1 LHHLHS
7 HGFIHRDI
15 KPSNCLLHVHTI
27 GRRPRVLLSD
37 FGEVQVSS
45 ASRMGTGA
53 TGTVS
58 YCAPEVLRPADPG
71 GTGFGN
77 FSVKSDVFSVGMMVH
92 FMCFGALPY
101 SSAEA
106 INADDED
113 VEALRAEI
121 VAWRGFDAAAA
132 PARGGRLDL
141 PDRLYSFLKT
151 LLALDPDD
159 RPSTE
164 DILRGIGAGI
174 AGADEDE
181 LAPQFAGRDTRNPR
195 AANPSFAPP
204 GATRHS
210 SPSKSPLR
218 THRHHTHVHAVEDGE
233 LDFEDDEPRSSKEPG
248 TDDAAATA
256 VVRRRPRTGSNH
268 NHGSTSPRPPAL
280 PPNPAPPHSPILALP
295 PPPATL
301 RQRLRAALL
310 PPHAAAQQQPLLR
323 LALFAAKYLSLT
335 APCAPLAP
343 RPRLAYPLLVLAAA
357 EAVLRVPWRWAAAA
371 LAVHVAALAVV
382 GGSGAGLCAWG
393 VGGM

>member
-1 LHHLHS
+1 M
-7 HGFIHRDI
+7 
-15 KPSNCLLHVHTI
+15 
-27 GRRPRVLLSD
+27 
-37 FGEVQVSS
+37 QASS
-45 ASRMGTGA
+45 GSRTGTGA

-71 GTGFGN
+71 GSGLGN

-106 INADDED
+106 INADNED

-132 PARGGRLDL
+132 PARGGRSDL
-141 PDRLYSFLKT
+141 PDRLYSFLKR
-151 LLALDPDD
+151 LLALDPDE

-164 DILRGIGAGI
+164 DILRGIGAGVS
-174 AGADEDE
+174 GADEDE
-181 LAPQFAGRDTRNPR
+181 LGPPFSARDGRNPR
-195 AANPSFAPP
+195 IAEADTPRAATPSFAAQ
-204 GATRHS
+204 GAARRS
-210 SPSKSPLR
+210 SHSKSAL
-218 THRHHTHVHAVEDGE
+218 HHHDRHPHVHAVEDGE
-233 LDFEDDEPRSSKEPG
+233 LDVEDGGSPRPSQEPG
-248 TDDAAATA
+248 ADDAAATA
-256 VVRRRPRTGSNH
+256 VVRRRHRVGSDRDDD
-268 NHGSTSPRPPAL
+268 GSTSPGPPG
-280 PPNPAPPHSPILALP
+280 PPLGPAPPRAPILALP

-310 PPHAAAQQQPLLR
+310 PPRADPQQQPLLR

-371 LAVHVAALAVV
+371 LALHVAVLAVA
-382 GGSGAGLCAWG
+382 GGSGGGLCAWG
-393 VGGM
+393 AGGI